1 MFTSWLKYWRKDMTD
16 LQELRGRRE
25 NRKQNCWLISAWSP
39 YKAKYLFVHAVATL
53 GIFLRVFLGGLA
65 LSQFFF
71 FRFSITIFSFSDF
84 SSNFFFFSFFFLL
97 ESNVMNTVLD
107 PVSILDPI
115 SVPIYFD
122 ILFQGVSGFLKK
134 IKKNVYLYFL
144 IQHKTIDPNK

>member
-53 GIFLRVFLGGLA
+53 GIFLRVFLGRLA

-71 FRFSITIFSFSDF
+71 FRFSITIFSFLDF
-84 SSNFFFFSFFFLL
+84 SSNFFFLALFFAWKQCYEYYFGPCFGLFSGTEYFSTDLFQR
-97 ESNVMNTVLD
+97 TVLGYFE
-107 PVSILDPI
+107 VS
-115 SVPIYFD
+115 
-122 ILFQGVSGFLKK
+122 
-134 IKKNVYLYFL
+134 KKN
-144 IQHKTIDPNK
+144 